1 MPALTIKDLRYKHNQ
16 RMILQNVQLTL
27 APSKIV
33 GLLGENGAGKTTL
46 MRLITG
52 SAKGQGSIVIN
63 GATTAVARKQQV
75 SFTDHLTGFSAGM
88 K

>member
-1 MPALTIKDLRYKHNQ
+1 
-16 RMILQNVQLTL
+16 MILQNVQLTL

-88 K
+88 KLQQMLS